1 MALLLKTHSHKPIGL
16 FFAFICKMATICH
29 AISTITYF
37 SYLSWFS
44 YFIFQCFFCSV
55 FVIYTVLFYFAG
67 TLKKRFLSNWC
78 TNYHWWFV
86 LALTSFR
93 NLISIKYLAKQPTT
107 AQLLP
112 FPIYLWPDYQLGI
125 CYGFKQEN
133 LKDFIFSPDK
143 K

>member
-1 MALLLKTHSHKPIGL
+1 MNFTSGPTFKTHSHKPNGL

-44 YFIFQCFFCSV
+44 YFIFQCFFAPSLL
-55 FVIYTVLFYFAG
+55 FIPFYF
-67 TLKKRFLSNWC
+67 TLQVRKKRFLSNWC

-125 CYGFKQEN
+125 CYGFKLAN
-133 LKDFIFSPDK
+133 L
-143 K
+143 